1 MAFKL
6 NDPRPNV
13 LKNKGLL
20 NDNPIKA
27 NGNTMAYN
35 NGDPVT
41 ASKVDKAK
49 LEKTAKQIVAGGT
62 YDADAVR
69 ENKEVRTKE
78 FNATPEGRKLADKM
92 QILSGAMGTQKG
104 QSSGP
109 NKGKFFYTDQSKPH
123 GQESVYFTADDY
135 KNLAD
140 EYAKAKFEFSRP
152 INEAMKAELGNV
164 KTYTDTETGDVQD
177 YGEFYGNA
185 GGDRFE
191 NISRKAKVEVDRPN
205 PSNNIVNNE

>member
-13 LKNKGLL
+13 LKSKGLL
-20 NDNPIKA
+20 NKSPFKA

-35 NGDPVT
+35 NGEPT
-41 ASKVDKAK
+41 DKTK
-49 LEKTAKQIVAGGT
+49 LKKTMNAAARPS
-62 YDADAVR
+62 YDADSVKA
-69 ENKEVRTKE
+69 NKEVRTKE
-78 FNATPEGRKLADKM
+78 FNATPEGRAMADKM

-109 NKGKFFYTDQSKPH
+109 NKGKFFYTDQSKDP
-123 GQESVYFTADDY
+123 GFQTVYFTKDDYKKLADDY
-135 KNLAD
+135 AQ
-140 EYAKAKFEFSRP
+140 AKYQFSVPR
-152 INEAMKAELGNV
+152 NEAMKIEHGDVAS
-164 KTYTDTETGDVQD
+164 YTDRETGDVQD

-191 NISRKAKVEVDRPN
+191 NIGKKVVEVDRPN
-205 PSNNIVNNE
+205 ASNNIINKE